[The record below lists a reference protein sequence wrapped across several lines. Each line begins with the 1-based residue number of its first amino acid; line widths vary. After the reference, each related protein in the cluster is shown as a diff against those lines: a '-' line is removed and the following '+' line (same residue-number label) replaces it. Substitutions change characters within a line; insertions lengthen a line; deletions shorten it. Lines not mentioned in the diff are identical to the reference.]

1 MTSCP
6 PDHAP
11 DAPDAPHAPRAHNAA
26 QAHSAD
32 PAHPADPVDLS
43 LARPPKQH
51 ALHIPEIVSLIAAW
65 LSRKEILYC
74 RGVCQDWR
82 RIFSPFLHRHP
93 FFWNH
98 GHERSDPHHTRRASF
113 GEHLLTLGPYVEV
126 LRLVYPIRSDLE
138 LISRT
143 CTVLRHVEF
152 FTRNRQMLNTRAL
165 ARFLERMT
173 TLEEVTVHSY
183 ESPLVASVLQ
193 CLATYRPSGR
203 LRKLALT
210 HATHSMRFP
219 VVQWKQVVAALANH
233 PQVQSLSIQECSLS
247 LEDPPGGWEA
257 SAPIWPIVQIH
268 YALNAAADVLS
279 TTWRAFAPV
288 PPSPYPMS
296 EQDINSFTFNH
307 LESLDLQNVE
317 ISEELLC
324 SILCRCP
331 ALVSLEFKPTG
342 CNISAEM
349 WSRWLPHCTRM
360 KRIKVESDTGG
371 VGMNILTIWTIAPR
385 TLDTFHVSGNNNPR
399 LRFSSST
406 NQPHGPHGL
415 HGFNGL
421 HGKES
426 FTSASVHVLSI
437 DESSPGSTLVSL
449 HLDIGLRIGD
459 RALHY
464 MMAAC
469 CSLKVLVIGI
479 QYFNGLEPASPSES
493 SGTGS
498 FPRWACALSLKRL
511 EIRTTYLRQDQQLD
525 LRLHAFMRRLADL
538 TALEHFLL
546 PMKMLNDLSE
556 SRSEE
561 YAAFRGVLDYLDHL
575 QRLREREERMR
586 ASTLLSS
593 AVGPLENDM
602 HGAAPSNLLNEQ
614 QRRLL
619 DSRCQ
624 VWARDGS
631 APLNFIPQL
640 PSVREVT
647 LKSAGSSRLMMKM
660 WYLHIIMEAMP
671 RLKLVWTAPDL
682 YGIDLPYNFKQVSSL
697 FQRHYG
703 STGVQLN
710 VAHTI

>member
-1 MTSCP
+1 MNSC
-6 PDHAP
+6 H
-11 DAPDAPHAPRAHNAA
+11 PHQPHHPCNAHRAHPTD
-26 QAHSAD
+26 QT
-32 PAHPADPVDLS
+32 LIG
-43 LARPPKQH
+43 PPKQH

-74 RGVCQDWR
+74 RGVCHDWR

-98 GHERSDPHHTRRASF
+98 GQERKDPHRARKASF

-138 LISRT
+138 LIART
-143 CTVLRHVEF
+143 CTVLRHIELY
-152 FTRNRQMLNTRAL
+152 TRNKQMLHTRAL
-165 ARFLERMT
+165 TGFLGRMT

-183 ESPLVASVLQ
+183 ASPLVASVLQ
-193 CLATYRPSGR
+193 CLATCKPSGR
-203 LRKLALT
+203 LRKLTLT
-210 HATHSMRFP
+210 HATHSVRFP
-219 VVQWKQVVAALANH
+219 TVQWKQVVAALANH
-233 PQVQSLSIQECSLS
+233 PQVQSLSIQECSLL
-247 LEDPPGGWEA
+247 LEEPLGTWEG
-257 SAPIWPIVQIH
+257 SDPIWPIVQIH
-268 YALNAAADVLS
+268 NALNAAADALS
-279 TTWRAFAPV
+279 TTWRAFAQA
-288 PPSPYPMS
+288 PPSSNPML
-296 EQDINSFTFNH
+296 EQDIYSPTFSH
-307 LESLDLQNVE
+307 LENIHLQNVR

-324 SILCRCP
+324 SILSQCP
-331 ALVSLEFKPTG
+331 ALTSLEFKPTG
-342 CNISAEM
+342 CNISVEM

-360 KRIKVESDTGG
+360 KSIKVESDAGG
-371 VGMNILTIWTIAPR
+371 MSMDILRIWTIAPQS
-385 TLDTFHVSGNNNPR
+385 LDTFHISSNGNSR
-399 LRFSSST
+399 ICFSSSLD
-406 NQPHGPHGL
+406 QPYQQHGL
-415 HGFNGL
+415 HGLHGL
-421 HGKES
+421 HGQQP
-426 FTSASVHVLSI
+426 FTSPLSRLSI
-437 DESSPGSTLVSL
+437 IDDSSPGSTLVSL
-449 HLDIGLRIGD
+449 HLDIGLRIED

-469 CSLKVLVIGI
+469 RLLRNLVIGI
-479 QYFNGLEPASPSES
+479 QYFNGLEPASYSES

-498 FPRWACALSLKRL
+498 FPHWACALSLRRL

-525 LRLHAFMRRLADL
+525 LRLHAFMRRLEDL
-538 TALEHFLL
+538 TALEHLLL

-586 ASTLLSS
+586 AISLLSS
-593 AVGPLENDM
+593 AVGPLENDAPAA
-602 HGAAPSNLLNEQ
+602 AAPPNLLNEQ

-619 DSRCQ
+619 ESQGQ

-640 PSVREVT
+640 PLVREVT

-660 WYLHIIMEAMP
+660 WYLHIVMEAMP
-671 RLKLVWTAPDL
+671 RLRLVWTAPDL

-703 STGVQLN
+703 ATGVKLS